1 MNRLS
6 IEARSRNEHSSTAPF
21 FLPGYTC
28 DMVVKRPFLTLIGV
42 WLAVGTGVM
51 ALAGWGLFD
60 VPTWAQQIRDL
71 RRGGSQTAETL
82 EALVERAEA
91 RDVDRPVR
99 AVFESNRPRLIPVL
113 RERVSVARD
122 PMDRYILQTRLAGE
136 LLQSGAS
143 EEALALLE
151 SLAPA
156 IPEMPATLASLA
168 QKAVAASIYRPRLD

>member
-60 VPTWAQQIRDL
+60 VPTWAQQIGDL

-91 RDVDRPVR
+91 RDQ
-99 AVFESNRPRLIPVL
+99 EL
-113 RERVSVARD
+113 R
-122 PMDRYILQTRLAGE
+122 T
-136 LLQSGAS
+136 
-143 EEALALLE
+143 
-151 SLAPA
+151 
-156 IPEMPATLASLA
+156 
-168 QKAVAASIYRPRLD
+168 